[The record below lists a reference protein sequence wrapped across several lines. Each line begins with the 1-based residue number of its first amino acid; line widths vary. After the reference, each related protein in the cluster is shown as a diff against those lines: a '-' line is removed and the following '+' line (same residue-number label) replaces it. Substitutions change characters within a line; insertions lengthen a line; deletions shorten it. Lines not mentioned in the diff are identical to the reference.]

1 MARNAGSILA
11 ALLGGIVVGGVAA
24 LLLAPSSG
32 KELREKVAEIV
43 REKASHLNKEEFDA
57 FIEQVMAKVKDYFN
71 DEEIKQI
78 VEEELKL
85 EEKKA

>member
-11 ALLGGIVVGGVAA
+11 ALAGGIVVGCVAA

-32 KELREKVAEIV
+32 KELREKVADIV

-57 FIEQVMAKVKDYFN
+57 FVERIMTKVKDYFA
-71 DEEIKQI
+71 DEEIEQI
-78 VEEELKL
+78 VAEELEHEQK
-85 EEKKA
+85 EA